1 LRISKYIITFVLLLI
16 SKVWNQRLLSP
27 LAIAGIIVISEHPT
41 YAQVT
46 PDNTLGVENSI
57 VTSNTNNDSLRLQ
70 IEGGAIRGINLF
82 HSFRDFNIAEGQ
94 SLYFQNPIDITNII
108 SRVTGGS
115 SSNIA
120 GTLGVSGGTANLFL
134 LNPNG
139 IIFGAN
145 ARLDVKSSFV
155 ATTATAIQFGNQGFF
170 SSSVP
175 DSPPLL
181 TVNPSAFLFNQV
193 TPAPIVNR
201 STTPLE
207 ESGRRG
213 LQVPDGKS
221 LLLLGGEI
229 NFTGGGVNASGGQV
243 DLGAVADRGKV
254 ELALNDNNLRLTFP
268 ATLNRADISLT
279 NGATVSTS
287 GEGGGSIQIWGRNV
301 FINGGSQVAAS
312 TQGAKSG
319 SGLTVNASESLE
331 VNGFALFGNVFGNIS
346 TLSFGDGQAGD
357 LTIETRRLSIQDGAQ
372 IVSGTLGNGS
382 AGQLTVNASESVEVA
397 DRNST
402 GDSSSLASFTGNAG
416 QAGNLTVNTRR
427 LIIRDGGVL
436 STQSLIAFDD
446 GQFFPVS
453 GKGGNQTIN
462 ASDSVELIKEGFIFT
477 DTQSPGDAGN
487 ITINTGRLLVQDG
500 SNIGAQ
506 SQGSGNAGNIT
517 VQARSIILSNQSQIN
532 AVTTA
537 SQGGNITLKVSD
549 TLLLRQGS
557 FISATA
563 GTAQAGGDG
572 GNINFDGKFIVAI
585 PNENSDISA
594 NAFTGKGGNIQINSQ
609 GIFGIDPRSKPTDK
623 SDITATSEQGIS
635 GAINLNQPDNSS
647 LQSSFT
653 QLSPNAIDTNA
664 LIANSCIARGNKRQE
679 NSFTITGSGALRN
692 SPGDGLI
699 STYTTGD
706 VRNVEPTS
714 RPWKK
719 GDRIIE
725 AQGLYKLPDGR
736 SLLSRACN

>member
-1 LRISKYIITFVLLLI
+1 VLLIISKFWSQALLI
-16 SKVWNQRLLSP
+16 P
-27 LAIAGIIVISEHPT
+27 LAIAGTIVTFEHLVC
-41 YAQVT
+41 AQVT
-46 PDNTLGVENSI
+46 PDNTLGVEKST

-70 IEGGAIRGINLF
+70 IEGGAIRGTNLF

-94 SLYFQNPIDITNII
+94 SLYFQNPIAITNII

-145 ARLDVKSSFV
+145 AQLDVKSSFV

-170 SSSVP
+170 SSSAP

-193 TPAPIVNR
+193 AAAPIVNR

-207 ESGRRG
+207 ESGRQG

-221 LLLLGGEI
+221 LLLLGGDI
-229 NFTGGGVNASGGQV
+229 NFAGGGANAAGGQV
-243 DLGAVADRGKV
+243 DLGAVAGIGTVGLSLDENR
-254 ELALNDNNLRLTFP
+254 LRLNFP
-268 ATLNRADISLT
+268 TTLHRADISLT

-287 GEGGGSIQIWGRNV
+287 GEGGGSIQIWGRSV
-301 FINGGSQVAAS
+301 FINGGSKVVAF
-312 TQGAKSG
+312 TLGAIPGDRLS
-319 SGLTVNASESLE
+319 VNASESLE
-331 VNGFALFGNVFGNIS
+331 VIGIAPFGNLS
-346 TLSFGDGQAGD
+346 TLSFGDGKAGD
-357 LTIETRRLSIQDGAQ
+357 ISIETRKLSVRDGAQ
-372 IVSGTLGNGS
+372 ILSGTLGNGS
-382 AGQLTVNASESVEVA
+382 AGQLNVNASDVVEIIGI
-397 DRNST
+397 DKNLE
-402 GDSSSLASFTGNAG
+402 GSSSLASFTGNSG
-416 QAGNLTVNTRR
+416 QAGNLIINTNK
-427 LIIRDGGVL
+427 LIIQDRAVL

-446 GQFFPVS
+446 GKVFPVS
-453 GKGGNQTIN
+453 GEGGNIIIN

-506 SQGSGNAGNIT
+506 SGGSGNAGNIT
-517 VQARSIILSNQSQIN
+517 VQARSILLRNQSQIN
-532 AVTTA
+532 AATTA
-537 SQGGNITLKVSD
+537 SQGGNITLKVGD
-549 TLLLRQGS
+549 ILLLRQGS
-557 FISATA
+557 SISTTA
-563 GTAQAGGDG
+563 GTAQAGGNG

-594 NAFTGKGGNIQINSQ
+594 NAFTGNGGNIQINSQ
-609 GIFGIDPRSKPTDK
+609 GVFGIESRPKPTDQ
-623 SDITATSEQGIS
+623 SDITASSEQGIS
-635 GAINLNQPDNSS
+635 GVINLNQPDNSS
-647 LQSSFT
+647 IQNSFT

-664 LIANSCIARGNKRQE
+664 LIANSCIARSNKRQE

-692 SPGDGLI
+692 SPGDVLI
-699 STYTTGD
+699 SAYSTGD

-725 AQGLYKLPDGR
+725 AQGLYKLSDGR

>member
-1 LRISKYIITFVLLLI
+1 MLKRKISKCWSL
-16 SKVWNQRLLSP
+16 KLLSS
-27 LAIAGIIVISEHPT
+27 LAIAGVIAISEHPT

-82 HSFRDFNIAEGQ
+82 HSFHDFNIAEGQ

-115 SSNIA
+115 SSNIE

-193 TPAPIVNR
+193 TPASIVNR
-201 STTPLE
+201 SITPLE
-207 ESGRRG
+207 ESGRQG

-229 NFTGGGVNASGGQV
+229 NFAGGGVNAAGGQV
-243 DLGAVADRGKV
+243 DLGAVADQGKV
-254 ELALNDNNLRLTFP
+254 DLALNDNNLRLTFP

-279 NGATVSTS
+279 NGATVNTTS
-287 GEGGGSIQIWGRNV
+287 EGGGSIQIWGRNV
-301 FINGGSQVAAS
+301 FMNGGSQVVAS

-331 VNGFALFGNVFGNIS
+331 VIGFVPFGNVS
-346 TLSFGDGQAGD
+346 TLSRGDGQAGD
-357 LTIETRRLSIQDGAQ
+357 VTIETKRLSIRDGAQ
-372 IVSGTLGNGS
+372 IVSGTFGNGS
-382 AGQLTVNASESVEVA
+382 AGQLTVNASEYVEVA
-397 DRNST
+397 GRDSGT
-402 GDSSSLASFTGNAG
+402 GGSSFLASFTGNAG
-416 QAGNLTVNTRR
+416 QAGNLTINTRR
-427 LIIRDGGVL
+427 LIIRDGGAL
-436 STQSLIAFDD
+436 SAESQNASNIVQPSPI
-446 GQFFPVS
+446 G
-453 GKGGNQTIN
+453 GKGGNLTIN
-462 ASDSVELIKEGFIFT
+462 ASNSVELMREGFIFT
-477 DTQSPGDAGN
+477 GTRKSGNAGN
-487 ITINTGRLLVQDG
+487 ITINTGRLLAEDSG
-500 SNIGAQ
+500 LINAQ

-517 VQARSIILSNQSQIN
+517 VRARSIILSNKSQIN
-532 AVTTA
+532 TATTA
-537 SQGGNITLKVSD
+537 SQGGNITLKVAD
-549 TLLLRQGS
+549 ILLLRQGS

-585 PNENSDISA
+585 PKENSDISA

-623 SDITATSEQGIS
+623 SDITASSEQGIS
-635 GAINLNQPDNSS
+635 GVINLNQPDNSS
-647 LQSSFT
+647 LQNSFT

-664 LIANSCIARGNKRQE
+664 LIANSCIARGNKQQE

-692 SPGDGLI
+692 SPGDVLI

-714 RPWKK
+714 RLWKK
-719 GDRIIE
+719 GDPMIE
-725 AQGLYKLPDGR
+725 AQGLYKLSDGR

>member
-1 LRISKYIITFVLLLI
+1 MLPRNI
-16 SKVWNQRLLSP
+16 SKVWRLKLLSP
-27 LAIAGIIVISEHPT
+27 LALISTFAISEHPT
-41 YAQVT
+41 FAQVT

-57 VTSNTNNDSLRLQ
+57 VNSNTNNDSLRLQ

-94 SLYFQNPIDITNII
+94 SLYFQNPSGITNII

-115 SSNIA
+115 SSNIE

-145 ARLDVKSSFV
+145 ARLDVQGSFV
-155 ATTATAIQFGNQGFF
+155 ATTATAIQFGNQGFY
-170 SSSVP
+170 SSSAP

-181 TVNPSAFLFNQV
+181 TVNPSAFLFNQAAA
-193 TPAPIVNR
+193 APIVNR

-229 NFTGGGVNASGGQV
+229 NFAGGGVNASEGQLE
-243 DLGAVADRGKV
+243 LGAVAGTGTVGLSVDENR
-254 ELALNDNNLRLTFP
+254 LRLTFP
-268 ATLNRADISLT
+268 ATLDRADISLT
-279 NGATVSTS
+279 NGATVNGS
-287 GEGGGSIQIWGRNV
+287 GEGGGSIQIWGRSV
-301 FINGGSQVAAS
+301 FMNGGSQVVAS
-312 TQGAKSG
+312 TEGAKSG

-331 VNGFALFGNVFGNIS
+331 VTGFVRRGNIS

-357 LTIETRRLSIQDGAQ
+357 VTIETKRLSVRDGAQ
-372 IVSGTLGNGS
+372 ILSGTLGNGS

-397 DRNST
+397 GRDGRF
-402 GDSSSLASFTGNAG
+402 SSALASYTGNTG
-416 QAGNLTVNTRR
+416 QAGVLTINTRR
-427 LIIRDGGVL
+427 LIVRDRGVI
-436 STQSLIAFDD
+436 STQSLSASDD
-446 GQFFPVS
+446 EKVFPVS
-453 GKGGNQTIN
+453 GEGGNMIIN
-462 ASDSVELIKEGFIFT
+462 ASDSVQLIREGLIFT
-477 DTQSPGDAGN
+477 DTQSSGNAGN
-487 ITINTGRLLVQDG
+487 ITINTGRLLAQD
-500 SNIGAQ
+500 SSQIGAQ
-506 SQGSGNAGNIT
+506 SRGSGNAGNIT
-517 VQARSIILSNQSQIN
+517 VQARSIILSNQSQID
-532 AVTTA
+532 AATTA
-537 SQGGNITLKVSD
+537 SQGGNITLKVGD
-549 TLLLRQGS
+549 ILLLRQGS
-557 FISATA
+557 SISSTA

-572 GNINFDGKFIVAI
+572 GNITFDGKFIVAI
-585 PNENSDISA
+585 PNENSNISA

-609 GIFGIDPRSKPTDK
+609 GVFGIESRPKPTDQ
-623 SDITATSEQGIS
+623 SDITASSEQGIS
-635 GAINLNQPDNSS
+635 GVININQPNNSS
-647 LQSSFT
+647 IQNSFT

-664 LIANSCIARGNKRQE
+664 LIANSCIGRSNKRQE

-692 SPGDGLI
+692 SPGDVLI
-699 STYTTGD
+699 SDYATGE

-725 AQGLYKLPDGR
+725 AQGLYKLADGR
-736 SLLSRACN
+736 SVLSRACIL

>member
-1 LRISKYIITFVLLLI
+1 MLQVSHSMLPKNI
-16 SKVWNQRLLSP
+16 SKVWKLKLLIP
-27 LAIAGIIVISEHPT
+27 AFAGIIVNSEHPT

-94 SLYFQNPIDITNII
+94 SLYIQNPIDITNII

-115 SSNIA
+115 SSNIE

-145 ARLDVKSSFV
+145 ARLDVKGSFV

-170 SSSVP
+170 SSSATDFP
-175 DSPPLL
+175 ALL

-207 ESGRRG
+207 EPDRQG
-213 LQVPDGKS
+213 LQAPDGKS

-229 NFTGGGVNASGGQV
+229 NFAGGGVNAAEGQV
-243 DLGAVADRGKV
+243 DLGAVAGIGSVGLSMD
-254 ELALNDNNLRLTFP
+254 DNSLRLTFP

-279 NGATVSTS
+279 NGATVNTS
-287 GEGGGSIQIWGRNV
+287 GEGGGSIQIWGRSV

-312 TQGAKSG
+312 TQGAESG
-319 SGLTVNASESLE
+319 SGLTLNASESLE

-357 LTIETRRLSIQDGAQ
+357 LTIETKRLSIRDGAQ

-397 DRNST
+397 GR
-402 GDSSSLASFTGNAG
+402 DSSDGSSGLASFTGNAG

-436 STQSLIAFDD
+436 STQSLIAESND
-446 GQFFPVS
+446 GNVFPVS

-462 ASDSVELIKEGFIFT
+462 ASDSVELTKGGFIFT
-477 DTQSPGDAGN
+477 ATKSPGDAGN
-487 ITINTGRLLVQDG
+487 ITINTGRLLAED
-500 SNIGAQ
+500 SSEISAQ
-506 SQGSGNAGNIT
+506 SLGSGNAGNIT

-532 AVTTA
+532 AATTA
-537 SQGGNITLKVSD
+537 SQGGNITLKVGD
-549 TLLLRQGS
+549 MLLLRQGS
-557 FISATA
+557 SISATA

-572 GNINFDGKFIVAI
+572 GNITFDGKFIVAI
-585 PNENSDISA
+585 PKENSDISA
-594 NAFTGKGGNIQINSQ
+594 NAFTGKGGNIQINAQ
-609 GIFGIDPRSKPTDK
+609 GIFGIESRSKPTDK

-647 LQSSFT
+647 LQNSFT

-699 STYTTGD
+699 SAYTTGD
-706 VRNVEPTS
+706 VRNVEPIS

-725 AQGLYKLPDGR
+725 AQGLYKLSDGR